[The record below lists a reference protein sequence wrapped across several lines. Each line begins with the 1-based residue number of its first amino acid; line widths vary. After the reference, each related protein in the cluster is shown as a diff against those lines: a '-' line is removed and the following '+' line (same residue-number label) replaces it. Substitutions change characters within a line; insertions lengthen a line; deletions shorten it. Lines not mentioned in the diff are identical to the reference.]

1 MTPFHY
7 AGGRLHAEQV
17 ALAEIARAV
26 GTPAY
31 VYSAAAL
38 EEGYRRFH
46 GALAAE
52 GLDPLVCYALKA
64 NSNQAVIAT
73 FAALGAGA
81 DVVSEGELRRALA
94 AGVPPHRIVFAGVGK
109 TRDEMAYAL
118 TQGILQFNVESLPE
132 LESLSA
138 VASALGREAAVALRV
153 NPDVDAR
160 THEKISTGK
169 AENKFGIALDQ
180 AAEAAAR
187 ARDLPGLRLTGLA
200 VHIGS
205 QLTELAPYRAAFQ
218 RLVALYR
225 ALQDAGHPLE
235 HLDLGGGLGIAYRDE
250 QPPPVE
256 AYARMVREVTEGVG
270 ARLVFEPGRHL
281 VGNAGLLLTRVVH
294 VKRGTSR
301 SFLIVDGAMND
312 LIRPTLYEAW
322 HDLIPVAEP
331 AADGPTERYDIV
343 GPICESGDYF
353 AKQRPLPPMAEGD
366 LLALGSAGAYGAVM
380 ASTYN
385 SRPLV
390 PEVLVKSDRYF
401 VIRPRQDYATLIALD
416 RVPPWLE
423 TSREEAL
430 AGGGRTGTG

>member
-7 AGGRLHAEQV
+7 AAGQLHVEEV
-17 ALAEIARAV
+17 ALSEIARSV

-38 EEGYRRFH
+38 ESGYRRFH
-46 GALAAE
+46 AALENE
-52 GLDPLVCYALKA
+52 GLKPLICYALKA

-94 AGVPPHRIVFAGVGK
+94 AGVPPERCVFAGVGK
-109 TRDEMAYAL
+109 TREEMAYAL
-118 TQGILQFNVESLPE
+118 SQGILQFNVESLPE

-160 THEKISTGK
+160 THAKISTGK

-180 AAEAAAR
+180 AAAAADR
-187 ARDLPGLRLTGLA
+187 TAALPGLRLTGLA

-225 ALQDAGHPLE
+225 DLRATGHDLR

-256 AYARMVREVTEGVG
+256 DYARMVREVTEGLG
-270 ARLVFEPGRHL
+270 AQLVFEPGRHL
-281 VGNAGLLLTRVVH
+281 VGNAGLLLTRVIH
-294 VKRGTSR
+294 VKRGSNR
-301 SFLIVDGAMND
+301 SFVIVDGAMND

-322 HDLIPVAEP
+322 HDILPVGEP
-331 AADGPTERYDIV
+331 AADDRVERYDIV

-353 AKQRPLPPMAEGD
+353 AKQRPLPPLAEGD
-366 LLALGSAGAYGAVM
+366 LLALNSAGAYGAVM
-380 ASTYN
+380 ASNYN

-390 PEVLVKSDRYF
+390 PEVLVKAGAFF

-416 RVPPWLE
+416 RVPPWL
-423 TSREEAL
+423 APPP
-430 AGGGRTGTG
+430 